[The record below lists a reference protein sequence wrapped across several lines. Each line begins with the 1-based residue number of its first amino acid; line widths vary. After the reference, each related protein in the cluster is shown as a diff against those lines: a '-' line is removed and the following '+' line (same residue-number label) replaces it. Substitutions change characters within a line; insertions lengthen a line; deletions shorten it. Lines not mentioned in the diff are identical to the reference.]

1 MSQYDPLIDAAAAR
15 LGNALRQLGWR
26 VTTAE
31 SCTGGGIAEAITRIS
46 GSSGWF
52 DTAFVT
58 YANHSKCRWVGVSE
72 QDLESFGAVS
82 EPVVRAMASGA
93 LIAADAD
100 LAVAV
105 SGIAGPEGG
114 TAEKPVG
121 TVWFAWAVRDREVIT
136 HCRRIQGNRR
146 EVRAQTVLYSL
157 QGLIAEAEKLI
168 VNRSA

>member
-15 LGNALRQLGWR
+15 LGNALRQLGMR

-58 YANHSKCRWVGVSE
+58 YANHSKSRWVGVAE
-72 QDLESFGAVS
+72 EDLHAFGAVS
-82 EPVVRAMASGA
+82 EVVVRSMAEGA
-93 LIAADAD
+93 LDAAGAD

-105 SGIAGPEGG
+105 SGVAGPEGG
-114 TAEKPVG
+114 TPEKPVG
-121 TVWFAWAVRDREVIT
+121 TVWFAWAVRDRGVT
-136 HCRRIQGNRR
+136 TRCRRIQGNRR
-146 EVRAQTVLYSL
+146 DVRAQAVLYSL

-168 VNRSA
+168 ANSVA

>member
-15 LGNALRQLGWR
+15 LGNALRQLRMR

-58 YANHSKCRWVGVSE
+58 YANHSKSRWVGVTE
-72 QDLESFGAVS
+72 EDLDTFGAVS
-82 EPVVRAMASGA
+82 EVVVRSMAEGA
-93 LIAADAD
+93 LYAAEAD

-105 SGIAGPEGG
+105 SGIAGPDGG
-114 TAEKPVG
+114 TPEKPVG
-121 TVWFAWAVRDREVIT
+121 TVWFAWAIRDQGVVTR
-136 HCRRIQGNRR
+136 CRRIQGSRR
-146 EVRAQTVLYSL
+146 DVRSQTVLYSL
-157 QGLIAEAEKLI
+157 QGLIGEAEKLI
-168 VNRSA
+168 ANRVA